1 VAKTES
7 QCSLFL
13 SCAEVMS
20 ACPESLKTQRF
31 SLCQAEMAFTVT
43 AASSGIP
50 FPYLFKKRKIPLW
63 P

>member
-1 VAKTES
+1 
-7 QCSLFL
+7 
-13 SCAEVMS
+13 MS